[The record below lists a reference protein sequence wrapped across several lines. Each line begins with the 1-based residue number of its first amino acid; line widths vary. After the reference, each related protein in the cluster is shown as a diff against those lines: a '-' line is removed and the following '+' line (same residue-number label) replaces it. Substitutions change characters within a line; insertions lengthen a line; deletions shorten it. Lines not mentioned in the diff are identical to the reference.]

1 MSLGLSVNCA
11 MKILISLK
19 TIYKSLD
26 CVCKR
31 VVIIPLLENSIYLL
45 SYVSDSINREFWILE
60 SLGTSDGTG
69 NGFKTIISKAVWN
82 SNTYDTRNQDLDED
96 STSSKENK
104 NLERKVHKKKKKDT
118 ALISSLDI

>member
-1 MSLGLSVNCA
+1 

-26 CVCKR
+26 CICKR
-31 VVIIPLLENSIYLL
+31 VVIIPLLENLIFLL
-45 SYVSDSINREFWILE
+45 SYVSDGINREFWILE

-69 NGFKTIISKAVWN
+69 NGFMTIISKAVWN

-104 NLERKVHKKKKKDT
+104 NLERKVDKKKKKDI
-118 ALISSLDI
+118 ALISSLDS